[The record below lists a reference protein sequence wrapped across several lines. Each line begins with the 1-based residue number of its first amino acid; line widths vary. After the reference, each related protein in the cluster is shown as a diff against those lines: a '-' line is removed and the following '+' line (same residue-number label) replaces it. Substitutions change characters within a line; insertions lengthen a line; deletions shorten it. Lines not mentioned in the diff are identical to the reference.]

1 VNGIGNLF
9 AKADS
14 PIRGCTLIKIN
25 HDFNDPRRV
34 DDEGRLILQERSNK
48 SEWNELVEGMHVII
62 DGDTFE
68 YEAVLELVE
77 QFTSDGLVDTWRA
90 RVVPGSY
97 RYSDPE
103 ADAKR
108 SEWLW
113 DMIRIGDSY
122 AVRPLRSEDKGR
134 WDMAKEGIRNRWD
147 TYLFLRK
154 KWNLRPDKIED
165 MFNQADLAWY
175 EEHKRRRGLLGKHGA
190 TT

>member
-1 VNGIGNLF
+1 L
-9 AKADS
+9 
-14 PIRGCTLIKIN
+14 LKIN
-25 HDFNDPRRV
+25 HDFDDPRRV
-34 DDEGRLILQERSNK
+34 DDEGRLILIRPDENK
-48 SEWNELVEGMHVII
+48 SERIELVEGIHVII

-97 RYSDPE
+97 RYSDLE

-108 SEWLW
+108 PEWLW
-113 DMIRIGDSY
+113 DVTRIGDAY
-122 AVRPLRSEDKGR
+122 AVRPVRSEEKGR
-134 WDMAKEGIRNRWD
+134 WQMTKEKIRNRWD

-154 KWNLRPDKIED
+154 EWNLRPDKIED

-175 EEHKRRRGLLGKHGA
+175 KEHERRRGLLGSQRA